1 MVIPDHV
8 TQSVAG
14 QLIVPPATAASAR
27 FTGLTAPQNAR
38 ERNATTESHD
48 ETNRRVEIPI
58 PRQIITRRNF
68 SLDQFTTYIN
78 PNLQAM

>member
-14 QLIVPPATAASAR
+14 QLIVSPATAASAR
-27 FTGLTAPQNAR
+27 FTGLTAPLNAR

-58 PRQIITRRNF
+58 PRQITRRNF

>member
-1 MVIPDHV
+1 MVIPDV

-38 ERNATTESHD
+38 ERNATTESHYQ
-48 ETNRRVEIPI
+48 TYR
-58 PRQIITRRNF
+58 PRQITRRNF

-78 PNLQAM
+78 PNL